1 MMLGADRQSVLTMVV
16 GNGIILGLFR
26 VGVGMVG
33 AWGLT
38 RLLSNLVYGVKT
50 PDWVTFAAVS
60 LPLLGMTLLACY
72 MAARSAAKVD
82 PMVALRYE

>member
-16 GNGIILGLFR
+16 GGIILGLFR

-38 RLLSNLVYGVKT
+38 RFLSDLV
-50 PDWVTFAAVS
+50 
-60 LPLLGMTLLACY
+60 
-72 MAARSAAKVD
+72 
-82 PMVALRYE
+82 